1 MNMFEELRAWADKH
15 NVRYCIRKYG
25 HMLYMDFDSQTY
37 VNAIFSYNTETGDFA
52 WYGGD

>member
-37 VNAIFSYNTETGDFA
+37 SDAIFSYNLETGDFA
-52 WYGGD
+52 RYGGD